1 MNKKRTPTK
10 KTKKTIPEAVICKP
24 FQVTLEEVKGDKSRL
39 IKKFIK
45 KVRKA
50 EILKPYYD
58 RLMYFTPK
66 PQRRRQKLKKA
77 IWEERKRR
85 QKDEIV

>member
-1 MNKKRTPTK
+1 MPTK
-10 KTKKTIPEAVICKP
+10 KMKIPEAVICEP
-24 FQVTLEEVKGDKSRL
+24 FQVSIEEVKGDKSKL

-58 RLMYFTPK
+58 KLMYFTPK

-77 IWEERKRR
+77 IWEETKRR